1 MKGKSTLSFPLRS
14 DNYLGLS
21 GPLESIIAGML
32 FLALLGWSIL
42 KIVHGRIDSDEPYHI
57 HVAWSWTRGFVQ
69 YRDVFDNHMPL
80 FHLVFAPLA
89 GLIGQRPTIV
99 IWMRFF
105 LLPMYFVSAGC
116 VYLLGARLFCRRVG
130 IWATLLV
137 GFFPA
142 YNSLALQFRTDNL
155 WTPLFLLCVVTLV
168 SGTFNI
174 RRFVTAGVILGL
186 CFAVSLKSLVF
197 LASIAISFVIAVLL
211 TGHRRFDR
219 SLRQWLGDAAAFIG
233 AAAVIPLTIAL
244 FFAAKGL
251 WPEFRY
257 QVLDFNFL
265 ARLVPISHRPF
276 FILGLT
282 LLLAVLIW
290 STRWIVA
297 FAPNPRA
304 AFGRAFIF
312 LVCAIYLFLIEGF
325 WHLSKTYPPAY
336 PLAAVMVSGGLC
348 FLSKKFADEARLRF
362 AILLPATVTVVLA
375 VTIVSQRSSWKDK
388 TVGERTL
395 LRDVLALTSP
405 SDYVLDAKGET
416 IFRRRCFRPLLE
428 RITRKAI
435 KRGVVLDDAPQRCID
450 TRTCI
455 VSTRHDRY
463 SLSTDA
469 FIERVYLPVS
479 DQLSVAGMI
488 LRSAQE
494 NPRRFQFE
502 VTIPASYQII
512 SRRGEVGG
520 ILDGASYDGPRFLD
534 SGPHVFEATAPADE
548 FAVLWSNAVDR
559 HYLPVEFQAKIDKTD
574 DDS

>member
-1 MKGKSTLSFPLRS
+1 MKGASTLSFSLRS
-14 DNYLGLS
+14 HNHFGLS
-21 GPLESIIAGML
+21 GPLEL
-32 FLALLGWSIL
+32 FIVALLFVVLLGWSIL
-42 KIVHGRIDSDEPYHI
+42 KVLHGRIDSDEPYHI
-57 HVAWSWTRGFVQ
+57 HVAWSWTRGLIQ

-89 GLIGQRPTIV
+89 GLVGERPAIV

-105 LLPMYFVSAGC
+105 LLPMYFVSASC
-116 VYLLGARLFCRRVG
+116 VYLLGAKLFSRRVG

-155 WTPLFLLCVVTLV
+155 WTPLFLLCVLTLV

-186 CFAVSLKSLVF
+186 CFAVSLKSVVF
-197 LASIAISFVIAVLL
+197 LASIAIGFVIAILL
-211 TGHRRFDR
+211 TGYRRFDR
-219 SLRQWLGDAAAFIG
+219 SLRHWLGDAAAFIG

-244 FFAAKGL
+244 FFTAKGL

-265 ARLVPISHRPF
+265 ARLVPISHRLF

-282 LLLAVLIW
+282 LLLAVVIW
-290 STRWIVA
+290 SARWIVA
-297 FAPNPRA
+297 FAPNPQA

-312 LVCAIYLFLIEGF
+312 LVCAIYLFLIEAF
-325 WHLSKTYPPAY
+325 WHLSKTYAPAY
-336 PLAAVMVSGGLC
+336 PLAAVMASAGLC
-348 FLSKKFADEARLRF
+348 FLSKKLADRARLRF
-362 AILLPATVTVVLA
+362 AIFIPAAVTFVLA
-375 VTIVSQRSSWKDK
+375 MTIVSQRSAWKDK

-435 KRGVVLDDAPQRCID
+435 KRGVIHDDAPQRCID

-455 VSTRHDRY
+455 VSTRYNRY
-463 SLSTDA
+463 SSSTRA
-469 FIERVYLPVS
+469 FIERAYLPVA
-479 DQLSVAGMI
+479 DQLSVAGTI
-488 LRSAQE
+488 VRSSKE
-494 NPRRFQFE
+494 NPHRYQFE
-502 VTIPASYQII
+502 VVIPANYQII
-512 SRRGEVGG
+512 SRRGEISGV
-520 ILDGASYDGPRFLD
+520 LDGASYDGPRFLD
-534 SGPHVFEATAPADE
+534 AGSHVFEASGLADE

-559 HYLPVEFQAKIDKTD
+559 HYLPAEFQANIDKTD